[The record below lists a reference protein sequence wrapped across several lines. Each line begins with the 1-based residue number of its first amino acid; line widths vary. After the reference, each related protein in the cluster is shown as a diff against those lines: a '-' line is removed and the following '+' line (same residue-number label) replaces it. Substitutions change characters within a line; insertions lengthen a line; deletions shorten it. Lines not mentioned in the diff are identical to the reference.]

1 MAIKQAKVI
10 LSIKELDY
18 YIADLPIAE
27 QLLLLARVSERLSKM
42 ALSELLPSPEQL
54 EAERLERQKIAD
66 EWLFGLETI
75 QASMEHKETL
85 DEIVEGI
92 HEMRQARDEQIE
104 RAVNGN
110 YD

>member
-1 MAIKQAKVI
+1 MAIQQAKVI

-42 ALSELLPSPEQL
+42 GLSEPSPSPEKL
-54 EAERLERQKIAD
+54 EAERLEREKAAY
-66 EWLFGLETI
+66 ELFGD
-75 QASMEHKETL
+75 L
-85 DEIVEGI
+85 DEDEAIEEEDPNFIDSVRQMR
-92 HEMRQARDEQIE
+92 HEHSEHLARVVSGQ
-104 RAVNGN
+104 